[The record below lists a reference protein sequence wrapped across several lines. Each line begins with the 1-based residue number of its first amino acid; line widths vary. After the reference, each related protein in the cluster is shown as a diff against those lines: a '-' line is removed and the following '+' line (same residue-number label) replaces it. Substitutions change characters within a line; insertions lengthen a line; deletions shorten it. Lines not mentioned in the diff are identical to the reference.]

1 VQRVPNLELC
11 DAFAPEMIWKDSRVA
26 QDLAS
31 VCGGPAHI
39 LAPLRAPSSLA
50 EERWINTSGIYGE
63 EAAWC
68 DELRG
73 KVHQE
78 AQLFV
83 V

>member
-1 VQRVPNLELC
+1 MIT
-11 DAFAPEMIWKDSRVA
+11 PERIWRESRFTN
-26 QDLAS
+26 DLAPVS
-31 VCGGPAHI
+31 RTPAHI

-50 EERWINTSGIYGE
+50 EERWIHASGINGE